1 MQADFSVEL
10 GGDAP
15 ALEIPWRSD
24 DPHVC
29 YYDLK
34 KNPELMRQIPEA
46 AAYPDIGAFLARIND
61 PGFPLATIKCD
72 VWSSSEVDPGEEIF
86 GDRKF
91 VSYIDLI
98 FVDESDRCSFEK
110 HEAFAKSIC
119 RLLGHAPEIAATV
132 ELVIRHCYYHQEGF
146 VSENS
151 AEQDGPLSK
160 TVKDSGMSIPG
171 NEDAMGHS
179 GHADVARCGEYTD
192 IAPQGRSAGVANR
205 GGCRRMIQDEAA
217 NVTGYD
223 EDVSA
228 THHEGRSKVTDHD
241 EQGRVTNHG
250 DRQSS
255 AQEPERDDLLH
266 CYDSFKT
273 VPSGKNRTAP
283 SKKSGNVQLERK
295 LHCERPNASVTG
307 FCLTAYVTGFGDSDH
322 DPARRWMIGLNLL
335 QHAIV
340 QLNSNSHPKD

>member
-1 MQADFSVEL
+1 M
-10 GGDAP
+10 
-15 ALEIPWRSD
+15 
-24 DPHVC
+24 
-29 YYDLK
+29 
-34 KNPELMRQIPEA
+34 
-46 AAYPDIGAFLARIND
+46 
-61 PGFPLATIKCD
+61 
-72 VWSSSEVDPGEEIF
+72 
-86 GDRKF
+86 
-91 VSYIDLI
+91 
-98 FVDESDRCSFEK
+98 
-110 HEAFAKSIC
+110 
-119 RLLGHAPEIAATV
+119 

-179 GHADVARCGEYTD
+179 GHADVARCGENTD
-192 IAPQGRSAGVANR
+192 IAPQGESAGVANH
-205 GGCRRMIQDEAA
+205 GGRRRAIQDEAA
-217 NVTGYD
+217 NVTAHD

-241 EQGRVTNHG
+241 AGRVTNHG

-266 CYDSFKT
+266 CDDSFKT

-295 LHCERPNASVTG
+295 PHCERPNASVTG

-322 DPARRWMIGLNLL
+322 DPARRWTIGLNLL

-340 QLNSNSHPKD
+340 QLNSNSHPKH